1 MPSKPATPHRSCPNN
16 LLIFSIGDDAEGL
29 VVVLGVKPHVR
40 VGFASA
46 AGHNAPLTPMI
57 QAGRVHGVFAV
68 IVTANVGELFFMVA
82 EPFIVVLRV
91 FVGAAGQNVVNGV
104 HGLLR
109 QRINLAF
116 PEFFKTLIG
125 CLVFRVRG
133 RSTGSIAAAGAM
145 LCAGCGAGGGVGRR
159 GFRRRNR
166 RLLGRFL
173 ERVNPKIRGHR
184 RHNEAAD
191 DHRKGLFP
199 VCHDTYC
206 YTPQAPHIAVACR
219 G

>member
-1 MPSKPATPHRSCPNN
+1 MCSATSLEHRPGEACPTNPTHLNN
-16 LLIFSIGDDAEGL
+16 PLLLSIRDDAE
-29 VVVLGVKPHVR
+29 VR
-40 VGFASA
+40 VCFAPA

-82 EPFIVVLRV
+82 KPFVVVLRV
-91 FVGAAGQNVVNGV
+91 FVGTAGQNVVNGV

-145 LCAGCGAGGGVGRR
+145 LCAGCGACGGVGRR

-173 ERVNPKIRGHR
+173 ERGNPKIRR
-184 RHNEAAD
+184 
-191 DHRKGLFP
+191 
-199 VCHDTYC
+199 
-206 YTPQAPHIAVACR
+206 
-219 G
+219 

>member
-1 MPSKPATPHRSCPNN
+1 MPNKPTVPHRSCPNN
-16 LLIFSIGDDAEGL
+16 LLLLLSIRDDAEGL

-40 VGFASA
+40 VCFAPA

-57 QAGRVHGVFAV
+57 HPGCVHGVFAV

-82 EPFIVVLRV
+82 EPFVVVLRV
-91 FVGAAGQNVVNGV
+91 FVGTAGQNVVNGV

-133 RSTGSIAAAGAM
+133 RSTGSIAVAVAM

-159 GFRRRNR
+159 GFRRRDR
-166 RLLGRFL
+166 RLLRRFL
-173 ERVNPKIRGHR
+173 ERVNPKI
-184 RHNEAAD
+184 
-191 DHRKGLFP
+191 
-199 VCHDTYC
+199 
-206 YTPQAPHIAVACR
+206 
-219 G
+219 

>member
-1 MPSKPATPHRSCPNN
+1 MPNKPAVPHRSCPDNP
-16 LLIFSIGDDAEGL
+16 LLLSIRDDAEGL

-40 VGFASA
+40 VCFAPA

-57 QAGRVHGVFAV
+57 HPGCVHGVFAV

-82 EPFIVVLRV
+82 EPFVVVLRV
-91 FVGAAGQNVVNGV
+91 FVGTAGQNVVNGV

-133 RSTGSIAAAGAM
+133 RSTGSIAAAVAM
-145 LCAGCGAGGGVGRR
+145 LCAGCGVGGGIGRR
-159 GFRRRNR
+159 GFRRRDR

-173 ERVNPKIRGHR
+173 
-184 RHNEAAD
+184 
-191 DHRKGLFP
+191 
-199 VCHDTYC
+199 
-206 YTPQAPHIAVACR
+206 
-219 G
+219 

>member
-1 MPSKPATPHRSCPNN
+1 MCSATSLEHRPGEACPTNPTHLNN
-16 LLIFSIGDDAEGL
+16 PLLLSIRDDAEGL

-40 VGFASA
+40 VCFAPA
-46 AGHNAPLTPMI
+46 AGHNAPLTSMI

-82 EPFIVVLRV
+82 EPFVVVLRV
-91 FVGAAGQNVVNGV
+91 FVGPASQNVVNGV

-145 LCAGCGAGGGVGRR
+145 LGAGCGADGGVGRR

-173 ERVNPKIRGHR
+173 
-184 RHNEAAD
+184 
-191 DHRKGLFP
+191 
-199 VCHDTYC
+199 
-206 YTPQAPHIAVACR
+206 
-219 G
+219 